1 MKTKK
6 KGQKKAAAKA
16 APKGQSNGG
25 ATMSAEPGADAAK
38 EAKGGYLI
46 RAIRIKPEALAAAKE
61 YKKAG
66 GPSFYKLGEDAIT
79 ERLVKEGFLKAAASK

>member
-6 KGQKKAAAKA
+6 KGQKKGAAKA
-16 APKGQSNGG
+16 APKPQ
-25 ATMSAEPGADAAK
+25 ASAQPAADK
-38 EAKGGYLI
+38 DLKGSGYLI

-79 ERLVKEGFLKAAASK
+79 DRLVKEGFLKAAASK